1 MVDAA
6 WVGDI
11 SLGSLY
17 FPTFKRMGMYMAS
30 EELKNGRAGD
40 VGMAAE
46 QLERAGGLLQAEIDR
61 GSMSAAS
68 LLVTRRNTVV
78 LARGFGHRRPEPGA
92 SAVDPDSVFLL
103 ASITKPVTA
112 CAAMLLVDRGQLSLG
127 DKVSH
132 YIPEY
137 CGWERQKVLVQY
149 LLSHT
154 SGMPDMLPQNI
165 ALRRA
170 HAPLSSF
177 VEGAIHTALRYEPN
191 TNFAYQ
197 SKGILLAAEIVER
210 LSGKRLRDF
219 EEEEIFA
226 PLGMRKSSLGL
237 GRFAIEDTVWCGTSM
252 DIGEEGRHWGA
263 NSPYWRDIGCPW
275 GGMHSTGPDLAIL
288 LQAMLNGGEYG
299 GKRVFSRAATAAMTR
314 NQNWHLPA
322 PWGLGW
328 ALRDSQVWNFFG
340 ELVSEGTFGHVGAT
354 GTVAWADPERE
365 LICVVLT
372 NQMVEGGRLLRR
384 VSNAVAAAVV
394 E

>member
-1 MVDAA
+1 
-6 WVGDI
+6 
-11 SLGSLY
+11 
-17 FPTFKRMGMYMAS
+17 MAN
-30 EELKNGRAGD
+30 EKLKNGQAAD
-40 VGMAAE
+40 VGLEAA
-46 QLERAGGLLQAEIDR
+46 QLERAADLLQAEIDK

-68 LLVTRRNTVV
+68 LLVARRNTVV
-78 LARGFGHRRPEPGA
+78 LARGFGRQRPEPGA
-92 SAVDPDSVFLL
+92 PAVEPDSVFLL

-127 DKVSH
+127 DKVSQ

-137 CGWERQKVLVQY
+137 RGWERAKVSVKY

-170 HAPLSSF
+170 NKPLSAF
-177 VEGAIHTALRYEPN
+177 VEGAIHTALLYEPN

-210 LSGKRLRDF
+210 LSGQRLRDF
-219 EEEEIFA
+219 EEEHIFV
-226 PLGMRKSSLGL
+226 PLGMANSSLGL
-237 GRFAIEDTVWCGTSM
+237 GRFAIEDTVWCGTTM
-252 DIGEEGRHWGA
+252 DIGEEGHLWGP
-263 NSPYWRDIGCPW
+263 NSSYWRNIGCPW

-299 GKRVFSRAATAAMTR
+299 DTRVFSRAAVAAMRR
-314 NQNWHLPA
+314 NQNGDLPGV

-328 ALRDSQVWNFFG
+328 ALRDSRVWNFFG
-340 ELVSEGTFGHVGAT
+340 ELVSQGTFGHVGAT

-372 NQMVEGGRLLRR
+372 NQMVEGGSLLRK

>member
-1 MVDAA
+1 
-6 WVGDI
+6 
-11 SLGSLY
+11 
-17 FPTFKRMGMYMAS
+17 MAS
-30 EELKNGRAGD
+30 EELKNGQAAA

-46 QLERAGGLLQAEIDR
+46 QLERAAGLLQAEIDK
-61 GSMSAAS
+61 GSTSAAS
-68 LLVTRRNTVV
+68 LLVARRNTVV
-78 LARGFGHRRPEPGA
+78 LARGFGQQRPEPGA
-92 SAVDPDSVFLL
+92 AAVEPDSVFLL

-112 CAAMLLVDRGQLSLG
+112 CAAMLLVDQGQLSLG
-127 DKVSH
+127 DQVSQ

-137 CGWERQKVLVQY
+137 RGWERDKVKVKN

-170 HAPLSSF
+170 NKPLSAF

-191 TNFAYQ
+191 TDFSYQ

-219 EEEEIFA
+219 EQEHIFA
-226 PLGMRKSSLGL
+226 PLGMGNSSLGL

-252 DIGEEGRHWGA
+252 EIGEEGRSWGP

-288 LQAMLNGGEYG
+288 LQTMLNGGEYA
-299 GKRVFSRAATAAMTR
+299 GKRVFSRAAVEAMRR
-314 NQNWHLPA
+314 NQNWHLSA
-322 PWGLGW
+322 PWGVGW

-354 GTVAWADPERE
+354 GTVAWADPEQE

-372 NQMVEGGRLLRR
+372 NQMVEGGSLLRK